1 MTQRKTGTEFPG
13 PAPSEP
19 VGQPSDAEKA
29 LDLEEVALDWGSLPA
44 TATHNLH
51 VRYIPMW
58 DTRRQVISTF
68 VAQPGLDSAF
78 NIISGWRDVLAA
90 EPAITPQILDEAML
104 DEASMALDRLLQGGK
119 RSLVC
124 LPVHYETLST
134 ATLRAAYLARIRS
147 LSADVRKHL
156 ILELVA
162 LPLGVPSIR
171 LSDITA
177 GLRQSCRAVIA
188 QVDLRDP
195 MLTVLRDVGI
205 TVAGLELGARPPDET
220 QLINRLTAFSAA
232 VHKAAMASYL
242 HGIPSLS
249 IAVAAVGAGFTYV
262 SGRPVA
268 SPQEGLRM
276 VERYGLQDLYYRML
290 CDDPRS

>member
-1 MTQRKTGTEFPG
+1 MTQRKTGTEFTDA
-13 PAPSEP
+13 APSEP
-19 VGQPSDAEKA
+19 NALSSDAEN
-29 LDLEEVALDWGSLPA
+29 DLNQEEAALDWGSLPA
-44 TATHNLH
+44 TAAHNLH

-68 VAQPGLDSAF
+68 VVQPGLDSAF
-78 NIISGWRDVLAA
+78 NIISGWRDILAA
-90 EPAITPQILDEAML
+90 EPAITSQILDEAML
-104 DEASMALDRLLQGGK
+104 NEASQALDRLLQGGK

-124 LPVHYETLST
+124 LPVHYETLGPP
-134 ATLRAAYLARIRS
+134 AARAAYLARVRS

-156 ILELVA
+156 ILELVG
-162 LPLGVPSIR
+162 LPLGVPSVR
-171 LSDITA
+171 LFDITT

-188 QVDLRDP
+188 QIDLRDP
-195 MLTVLRDVGI
+195 MLTTLRDVGI
-205 TVAGLELGARPPDET
+205 TVAGIELGARPPDET

-290 CDDPRS
+290 RDDARS